1 MGPNQT
7 QKLLHI
13 KGNHKLNEKTTQRM
27 RENICKWCDQQ
38 RINLQNVQTA
48 HIAHEPPWEE
58 EPGRLQSMGP

>member
-27 RENICKWCDQQ
+27 GKIFVNIAT
-38 RINLQNVQTA
+38 N
-48 HIAHEPPWEE
+48 E
-58 EPGRLQSMGP
+58 RLIPKMYKQLI